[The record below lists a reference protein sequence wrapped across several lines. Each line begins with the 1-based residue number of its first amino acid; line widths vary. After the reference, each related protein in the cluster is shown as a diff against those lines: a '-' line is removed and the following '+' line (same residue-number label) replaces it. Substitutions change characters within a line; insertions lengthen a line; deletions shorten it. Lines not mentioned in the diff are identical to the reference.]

1 REVGP
6 FTAWRDRNFHVD
18 TAWTAIFRSLS
29 NQQAKRG
36 AFIHRQPQSV
46 VQAPLGF
53 NLTDVDLLVLQRSC
67 ENREMAA
74 IEKMGKAD
82 GLRAEVRMNAYQLAV
97 ERAGKSRFKSRVQ
110 IDSGCDWKHTGG
122 SYQVLRFRTTEV
134 PSNQPRYQISVS

>member
-1 REVGP
+1 MESVNSHATCLARVIIQHLERKHFPSIAARLTHQAFEVRKKAAREVGP

-18 TAWTAIFRSLS
+18 TAWTAIFRGLS

-46 VQAPLGF
+46 IQAPLGF
-53 NLTDVDLLVLQRSC
+53 NLTNVDLLVLQRAC

-97 ERAGKSRFKSRVQ
+97 ERAGK
-110 IDSGCDWKHTGG
+110 
-122 SYQVLRFRTTEV
+122 
-134 PSNQPRYQISVS
+134 